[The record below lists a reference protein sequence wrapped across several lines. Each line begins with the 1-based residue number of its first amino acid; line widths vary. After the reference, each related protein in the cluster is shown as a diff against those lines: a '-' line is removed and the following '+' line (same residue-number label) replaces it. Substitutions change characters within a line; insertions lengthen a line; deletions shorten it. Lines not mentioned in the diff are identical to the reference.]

1 MRPVWQETETACQS
15 TEKLLAAV
23 NDLNESGQLDHMCTI
38 GSADV
43 KALYP
48 SIDIDFTCEKVAEM
62 FMSSNVEI
70 DEDSVDKRELVELNR
85 PPTQLRALGIQRYCS
100 TVRKVT
106 R

>member
-1 MRPVWQETETACQS
+1 MFRSFTA
-15 TEKLLAAV
+15 A
-23 NDLNESGQLDHMCTI
+23 TI

-62 FMSSNVEI
+62 LMSSNVEI

-85 PPTQLRALGIQRYCS
+85 PPTQLRALGIQRYCP
-100 TVRKVT
+100 TRKS
-106 R
+106 RRGRPQHDRQRHEA